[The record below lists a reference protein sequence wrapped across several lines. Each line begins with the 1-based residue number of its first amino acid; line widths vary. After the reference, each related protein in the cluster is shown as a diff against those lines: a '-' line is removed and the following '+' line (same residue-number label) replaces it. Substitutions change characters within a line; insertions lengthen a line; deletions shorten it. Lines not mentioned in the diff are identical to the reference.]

1 MSSSLTILVCR
12 NNLWTK
18 YMMAKMI
25 IGDRFLIKTL
35 MSPAKIAPIE
45 FPMNKNNNAM
55 ITMIGPNG

>member
-45 FPMNKNNNAM
+45 LPMNKNTNA
-55 ITMIGPNG
+55 IY